1 MKILI
6 VHNKYQIEGGEDAV
20 FYNESSLVANIH
32 KVEHYVVNNDHITSF
47 IGKLS
52 AALGVVFSVNQYR
65 KLKAKLIET
74 KPDIVHIHNYFPV
87 LSPTIFYACKS
98 LNIPVVHTL
107 HNYRAICPT
116 ALLMHDGKVDEKSIH
131 QGPWWAISKR
141 VYRGS
146 LIGTMLLAIMISW
159 HRFIGTWQRKVDRFI
174 ALTEFQKSKY
184 IEAGWPAE
192 KIAVKPNFVNDPFK
206 DCEMPEKAG
215 GYAIFVGRLSQ
226 EKGIDIL
233 LESWRTVNYPL
244 KIIGDGPLK
253 SLVEQSNNNNIEYL
267 GKKEKPELFE
277 LVRNADFIVMPSTWY
292 EGFPMVLVEAFACG
306 TPAVVSNLGSMA
318 EIVTPSES
326 GLHFTVGNA
335 MELSSRIN
343 EILSDRATL
352 TLMGENAR
360 ANYLTKYTSEQN
372 LQKLMTIYHD
382 AIASSQVSS
391 AKNMRHKGR

>member
-20 FYNESSLVANIH
+20 FENESRLIAATHS
-32 KVEHYVVNNDHITSF
+32 VEHYIVNNDHITSF

-52 AALGVVFSVNQYR
+52 AALGVVFSVKQYR
-65 KLKAKLIET
+65 KLKVKLT
-74 KPDIVHIHNYFPV
+74 AAKPDVVHVHNYFPV
-87 LSPTIFYACKS
+87 LSPAIFYACKS

-131 QGPWWAISKR
+131 QGPSWAITKR

-146 LIGTMLLAIMISW
+146 LIGTMLLATMISW

-184 IEAGWPAE
+184 IEAGWPAK
-192 KIAVKPNFVNDPFK
+192 KIAVKPNFVNDPFES
-206 DCEMPEKAG
+206 CEMSEKTG

-233 LESWRTVNYPL
+233 LESWQSVTYPL

-253 SLVEQSNNNNIEYL
+253 ILVEQSNNNNIEYL

-318 EIVTPSES
+318 EIVTPHET
-326 GLHFTVGNA
+326 GLHFTVGDSTA
-335 MELSSRIN
+335 LSSRIN

-352 TLMGENAR
+352 RLMGENAR

-391 AKNMRHKGR
+391 AKNMSQ

>member
-1 MKILI
+1 MKVLI
-6 VHNKYQIEGGEDAV
+6 IHNFYQIAGGEDAV
-20 FYNESSLVANIH
+20 FENESTLIQDSH
-32 KVEHYVVNNDHITSF
+32 DVEHYVVDNDHINSF
-47 IGKLS
+47 LGKLT

-87 LSPTIFYACKS
+87 LSPAIFYACKS

-146 LIGTMLLAIMISW
+146 LIGTMLLATMISW

-192 KIAVKPNFVNDPFK
+192 KIAVKPNFVNDPFI

-253 SLVEQSNNNNIEYL
+253 SLVEQSNNYNIEYL

-318 EIVTPSES
+318 EIVTPNET
-326 GLHFTVGNA
+326 GLHFTVGNSI
-335 MELSSRIN
+335 ELSSRIN

-352 TLMGENAR
+352 MLMGENAR
-360 ANYLTKYTSEQN
+360 ANYLTRYTNEQN

-391 AKNMRHKGR
+391 AKNMSHKGR